1 MALGLLVLAASAL
14 SGLST
19 GAGLL
24 ASKKQYQLN
33 KAQYN
38 YEMEA
43 AQLAASEAAYESTRQ
58 FRQAIGSSI
67 ALAGARGGNL
77 SVAQFTMES
86 YGNYLRD
93 QEAIKKRGQAAAFAG
108 KIKSIEAKS
117 QRFANDLNLATSF
130 GGSLFQNI
138 NLNKTSK
145 SKAGKV
151 NG

>member
-1 MALGLLVLAASAL
+1 MALGLIILAASAL

-24 ASKKQYQLN
+24 ASRKQYKLDKSQFE
-33 KAQYN
+33 
-38 YEMEA
+38 YETQA

-58 FRQAIGSSI
+58 FRQAVGSSI

-77 SVAQFTMES
+77 SFAQFTMES

-108 KIKSIEAKS
+108 KIKKIESKS
-117 QRFANDLNLATSF
+117 QQIGAGINLVSNF
-130 GGSLFQNI
+130 GQNLFQNV
-138 NLNKTSK
+138 NLNKIAKPKT
-145 SKAGKV
+145 GK
-151 NG
+151 